1 MTKLIRNGVDRHRA
15 FPFSG
20 KFHLSAHFRLQSNI
34 ARNVLYLLKR
44 IAFLDRKVKLNQSLL
59 NLLAPAF
66 NHNLKLHVGQ
76 YGVIAII
83 DKDNSLGVTE
93 PVIVTKNRP
102 ITLKYG
108 MSILLTFFIIRFAG
122 AAEDTTSLS
131 KECLAQDITLQ
142 VLGAGG
148 PELTDDLASSSYLI
162 WHQNKARVLIDT
174 GPGSSVAYDKADAK
188 FEDLQAVLLTHLHV
202 DHSADLP
209 AYVKGAYFT
218 QRENDLSI
226 FGPDKNERMP
236 STSEFI
242 ERLFGSQGAFSYLQD
257 VVWEDD
263 EQPGMQLKAVNVPL
277 NDDIIHTFSINDDIT
292 VSAVR
297 TEHGPIA
304 SVAWRVDVLGC
315 GITFSGDLS
324 NNAGTLVRLAQG
336 SKLLVFNNAIPEKAT
351 GAARALHIPPS
362 EMGKVANQA
371 QVAKV
376 ILSHFM
382 NRTLGS
388 KSDTQ
393 RHMLK
398 HYSGPI
404 IIGHEMAKYTVQ

>member
-1 MTKLIRNGVDRHRA
+1 MALTVLKNI
-15 FPFSG
+15 PSI
-20 KFHLSAHFRLQSNI
+20 LQKTGL
-34 ARNVLYLLKR
+34 V
-44 IAFLDRKVKLNQSLL
+44 VTL
-59 NLLAPAF
+59 NLL
-66 NHNLKLHVGQ
+66 
-76 YGVIAII
+76 
-83 DKDNSLGVTE
+83 SLTLSDVFADE
-93 PVIVTKNRP
+93 LSAESVCYPDDIV
-102 ITLKYG
+102 
-108 MSILLTFFIIRFAG
+108 
-122 AAEDTTSLS
+122 
-131 KECLAQDITLQ
+131 LQ
-142 VLGAGG
+142 VLGTGG
-148 PELTDDLASSSYLI
+148 PELNDDLASSSYLV
-162 WHQNKARVLIDT
+162 WYKDKARVLIET
-174 GPGSSVAYDKADAK
+174 GPGSSVGFDKADAK

-218 QRENDLSI
+218 QREEDLLL
-226 FGPDKNERMP
+226 FGPDKNDRMP
-236 STSEFI
+236 ATTEFVQ
-242 ERLFGSQGAFSYLQD
+242 RLFGAQGVFPYLQD
-257 VVWEDD
+257 VLWRESN
-263 EQPGMQLKAVNVPL
+263 QPGMQLKVVDVPL
-277 NDDIIHTFSINDDIT
+277 NNDEIHAYQINDELT

-304 SVAWRVDVLGC
+304 SVAWRVDLLGC

-324 NNAGTLVRLAQG
+324 NHAGTLVKLAQG
-336 SKLLVFNNAIPEKAT
+336 SELLVFNNAIPEKAE

-382 NRTLGS
+382 TRTLGT

-398 HYSGPI
+398 NYSGPI

>member
-1 MTKLIRNGVDRHRA
+1 M
-15 FPFSG
+15 
-20 KFHLSAHFRLQSNI
+20 
-34 ARNVLYLLKR
+34 
-44 IAFLDRKVKLNQSLL
+44 LNRRYVA
-59 NLLAPAF
+59 N
-66 NHNLKLHVGQ
+66 Q
-76 YGVIAII
+76 YGLGMLVIFF
-83 DKDNSLGVTE
+83 LM
-93 PVIVTKNRP
+93 RP
-102 ITLKYG
+102 AL
-108 MSILLTFFIIRFAG
+108 
-122 AAEDTTSLS
+122 AAEQHGLISNACTAD
-131 KECLAQDITLQ
+131 DIKLQ

-162 WHQNKARVLIDT
+162 WHRDKAKVLIET
-174 GPGSSVAYDKADAK
+174 GPGSSVGFDKAGAR

-218 QRENDLSI
+218 QRQTDLKI

-236 STSEFI
+236 STSEFVQ
-242 ERLFGSQGAFSYLQD
+242 RLFGPQGAFPYLQD
-257 VVWEDD
+257 VLWKGKE
-263 EQPGMQLKAVNVPL
+263 EPGMQLQPIDVPL
-277 NDDIIHTFSINDDIT
+277 NDKSIHTFSIDDDLT

-324 NNAGTLVRLAQG
+324 NHAGTLVKLAQG

-382 NRTLGS
+382 SRTLGT

-398 HYSGPI
+398 YYSGPI